1 MVFTHK
7 WILTIK
13 SMKIM
18 LQSTNLEKLNK
29 ERVYGVCLDLP
40 GMVNVTDFAVGLRV
54 FGNGNRRIQVGEGKD
69 RWWEAI
75 LSEKTGIVCAR

>member
-29 ERVYGVCLDLP
+29 ERAYGVCLDLP
-40 GMVNVTDFAVGLRV
+40 GMVNVTDFVVGLGV
-54 FGNGNRRIQVGEGKD
+54 FGNANRRTQVGEGRN
-69 RWWEAI
+69 RWWEEI
-75 LSEKTGIVCAR
+75 LSERTGIVCAR